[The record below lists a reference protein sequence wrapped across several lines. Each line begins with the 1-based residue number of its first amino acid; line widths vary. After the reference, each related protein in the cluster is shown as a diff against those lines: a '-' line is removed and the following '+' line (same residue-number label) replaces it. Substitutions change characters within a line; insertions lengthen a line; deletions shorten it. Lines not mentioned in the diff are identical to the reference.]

1 MKILIFLALMIISL
15 ANLSCKDMLD
25 DTIFNKDKEDAV
37 WDNTRFDKSKFGN

>member
-1 MKILIFLALMIISL
+1 MKIFIFLALAIISL

-25 DTIFNKDKEDAV
+25 DSIFNKDKEDGV